1 MSKVTALQQW
11 PGLSQVVHSWKT
23 MHSVPVEAQYEEACQ
38 SKYGLCKV
46 LCPTITTLLGE
57 PGSLAVDFLQN
68 AVVRVRIRLA
78 W

>member
-1 MSKVTALQQW
+1 
-11 PGLSQVVHSWKT
+11 
-23 MHSVPVEAQYEEACQ
+23 MHSVPLEAQYEEACQ

-57 PGSLAVDFLQN
+57 PGSLVVNLLQN
-68 AVVRVRIRLA
+68 VVVRVRIRLA